1 MKKKDIYLLAVSCVI
16 IAVMF
21 TLSTGYWNVLPDRIP
36 SNFGITGEVRSY
48 GSKGFIFLLP
58 ATGIFLLGAALP
70 FYFYP
75 QGINLPVKLTFE
87 EKEQMKDILGP
98 YLLTIMAYVMALF
111 LYIQW
116 GIIQVAMGV
125 MEGIGFSFYIGFM
138 SLFIISTVRAT
149 KKVKQRAAE
158 LRRTASE
165 D

>member
-1 MKKKDIYLLAVSCVI
+1 MKKRDIFLLAVSCVI

-21 TLSTGYWNVLPDRIP
+21 SLSSGYWNVLPDRIP

-48 GSKGFIFLLP
+48 GSKAFIFLLP
-58 ATGIFLLGAALP
+58 AIGIFLLGSTLP

-87 EKEQMKDILGP
+87 EREQMKDILGP
-98 YLLTIMAYVMALF
+98 YLLVIMAYAMALF

-116 GIIQVAMGV
+116 GSIQVAVGER
-125 MEGIGFSFYIGFM
+125 EGIGFGFYIVFM